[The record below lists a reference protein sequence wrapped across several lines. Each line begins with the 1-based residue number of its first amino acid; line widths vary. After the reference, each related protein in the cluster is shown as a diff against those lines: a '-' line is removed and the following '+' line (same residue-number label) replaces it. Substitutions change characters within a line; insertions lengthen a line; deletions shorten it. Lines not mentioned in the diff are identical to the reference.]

1 MDDLFIELDQDARV
15 PQTLAR
21 IDTKGLPTGVVRID
35 LSKHYAYQAYSG
47 KQIPVSTAFR
57 VSSFSNFFSLY
68 QWHFPLLP
76 IYNCINSSK

>member
-57 VSSFSNFFSLY
+57 FFDSNNDLN
-68 QWHFPLLP
+68 H
-76 IYNCINSSK
+76 